1 MKDHHLQAWLTT
13 SEEKGHPRR
22 ACSLFVV
29 QWIAFLG
36 FVGLSGPALAA
47 QDARVK
53 PGSQC
58 PEARHGNRC
67 DRHAPNL
74 A

>member
-29 QWIAFLG
+29 QWIAF
-36 FVGLSGPALAA
+36 
-47 QDARVK
+47 
-53 PGSQC
+53 
-58 PEARHGNRC
+58 
-67 DRHAPNL
+67 
-74 A
+74 